1 MNNLMN
7 LLAGILGIVLGFGLF
22 NNEAIDYVNIV
33 CGVGNLLFYLYLNF
47 PFTYKKPQDGERQ

>member
-1 MNNLMN
+1 MN